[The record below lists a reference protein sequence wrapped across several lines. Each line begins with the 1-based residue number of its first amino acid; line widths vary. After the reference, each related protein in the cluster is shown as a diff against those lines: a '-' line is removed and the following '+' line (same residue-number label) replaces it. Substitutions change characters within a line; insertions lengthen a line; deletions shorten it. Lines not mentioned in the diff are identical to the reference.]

1 MSLIFWFSS
10 VPSSLNKHT
19 LATSTNGQSV
29 AFIEHILKNKPF
41 WNGEQQKGSVSGNSF
56 PVSFPSC
63 AIIINDAA
71 GPFRFASF
79 TCTKKERTKER
90 KKERKKERTKKRK
103 NERKK
108 ERTKERTKERKNER
122 KKETTNEKR
131 KNKRK
136 KERKRER
143 TNERKNEREVI
154 GRSVFIAGKKCERN
168 GRVLPR

>member
-90 KKERKKERTKKRK
+90 KKERK

-108 ERTKERTKERKNER
+108 ER
-122 KKETTNEKR
+122 TNEKR

-136 KERKRER
+136 KERKKEREKER
-143 TNERKNEREVI
+143 TKERTKERYGELHL
-154 GRSVFIAGKKCERN
+154 N
-168 GRVLPR
+168 

>member
-108 ERTKERTKERKNER
+108 KEQKKERK
-122 KKETTNEKR
+122 T
-131 KNKRK
+131 
-136 KERKRER
+136 ERKRER

>member
-90 KKERKKERTKKRK
+90 KKERK

-108 ERTKERTKERKNER
+108 ER
-122 KKETTNEKR
+122 TNEKR

-136 KERKRER
+136 KERKK
-143 TNERKNEREVI
+143 ERKNER
-154 GRSVFIAGKKCERN
+154 KKERKR
-168 GRVLPR
+168 GYWEECFYCREKV

>member
-71 GPFRFASF
+71 GPFASF

-90 KKERKKERTKKRK
+90 KKER
-103 NERKK
+103 
-108 ERTKERTKERKNER
+108 
-122 KKETTNEKR
+122 TNEI
-131 KNKRK
+131 
-136 KERKRER
+136 
-143 TNERKNEREVI
+143 KNEREVI

>member
-108 ERTKERTKERKNER
+108 KEQKKERKKERTKERTKERLLGGVFLLQGK
-122 KKETTNEKR
+122 
-131 KNKRK
+131 
-136 KERKRER
+136 
-143 TNERKNEREVI
+143 
-154 GRSVFIAGKKCERN
+154 SVKGTAVCYLDN
-168 GRVLPR
+168 DS

>member
-108 ERTKERTKERKNER
+108 KEQKKERKKERKNER
-122 KKETTNEKR
+122 KKE
-131 KNKRK
+131 
-136 KERKRER
+136 RKRGYWE
-143 TNERKNEREVI
+143 ECFYCREKV
-154 GRSVFIAGKKCERN
+154 
-168 GRVLPR
+168 

>member
-90 KKERKKERTKKRK
+90 KKERK

-108 ERTKERTKERKNER
+108 ERT
-122 KKETTNEKR
+122 NEKR
-131 KNKRK
+131 KNKRKKERK